1 MKNINLQ
8 LYSVARLL
16 EKDFFGTLDEI
27 ARIGYSGVE
36 FAGYYDI
43 DAKVMKKEL
52 EKRNLKAVSSHVAL
66 KRMEE
71 DLQKEIAYLKE
82 LDCDQIVCPWTDMDS
97 LEKAKKNA
105 EILNKLGEEC
115 VKNDLTLSYHNHAH
129 EFEIQGD
136 TVCLD
141 YLYQNTDPRYLK
153 AQIDVY
159 WVAMGK
165 QDPYEYV
172 KKYADRMNLVHLK
185 QFKDFT
191 NVDAPDGTIDFRKIV
206 DLTNHAIP
214 IYEQEGLTCE
224 NGILSITRSFEHMNK
239 VL

>member
-8 LYSVARLL
+8 LYSVAPLL
-16 EKDFFGTLDEI
+16 KNDFFGTLDKI
-27 ARIGYSGVE
+27 AQIGYTGVE

-43 DAKVMKKEL
+43 DAKTMKKEL
-52 EKRNLKAVSSHVAL
+52 QKRNLKAVSSHVSFQL
-66 KRMEE
+66 MEE
-71 DLQKEIAYLKE
+71 DLKKELDYLKE
-82 LDCDQIVCPWTDMDS
+82 LGCDQIVCPWTDMNT
-97 LEKAKKNA
+97 LEKAKEKA
-105 EILNKLGEEC
+105 DILNRIGESCYKEG
-115 VKNDLTLSYHNHAH
+115 LALSYHNHAH
-129 EFEIQGD
+129 EFAAENGV
-136 TVCLD
+136 TCLD
-141 YLYQNTDPRYLK
+141 YLYENTDPRYLK

-185 QFKDFT
+185 QFRDFT
-191 NVDAPDGTIDFRKIV
+191 NVDAPDGTIDFKKVI
-206 DLTNHAIP
+206 DLTNQAVP
-214 IYEQEGLTCE
+214 VYEQENLTCE